1 MRARPIA
8 TFAVAAVA
16 ALAGR
21 AVAEPVNSA
30 KVTRADQLFAEGKAL
45 LASNLLQACG
55 KFDESLRENPAAIGT
70 LLNVALCD
78 EKLGRIAS
86 AVAKFTEARDRAI
99 EQGLREHVRAAED
112 HIKALQPSI
121 PHVAIKLAEQL
132 PGTTVVLDDAV
143 IPVTAL
149 DHIAVDPGERV
160 IVVSAPAR
168 LPYRTTLVIGKA
180 EHRDVAIPVLAAS
193 IVVHS
198 SLRRIG
204 QISTIGGGVL
214 MATGVGIGLYARD
227 LYRSQ
232 FGHQQA
238 GDGLCDATNHC
249 EAHGQ
254 SRTQRAHTLGNV
266 GTAVGLIGVGV
277 ALAGGYLW
285 LSSPGESSADPLD
298 KRVTIAPQLG
308 PDGLGLAAV
317 GRF

>member
-1 MRARPIA
+1 MRVTPIA
-8 TFAVAAVA
+8 SFAIAAVAAVV
-16 ALAGR
+16 GR
-21 AVAEPVNSA
+21 VHAEPVNSS

-45 LASNLLQACG
+45 LASNLIQACG
-55 KFDESLRENPAAIGT
+55 KFDQSLRENPAAIGT

-86 AVAKFTEARDRAI
+86 AVAKFSEARDRAI
-99 EQGLREHVRAAED
+99 EQGLREHVRAAEE
-112 HIKALQPSI
+112 HIAALGPSI
-121 PHVAIKLAEQL
+121 PYLAIKLTEQL

-143 IPVTAL
+143 IAVTAL

-160 IVVSAPAR
+160 IVVSAPSR
-168 LPYRTTLVIGKA
+168 LPYRTTLIIGKA
-180 EHRDVAIPVLAAS
+180 ERRDVTVPVLAAS

-214 MATGVGIGLYARD
+214 MGTGLGIGLYARN
-227 LYRSQ
+227 LYRAQ
-232 FGHQQA
+232 FGHQVT
-238 GDGLCDATNHC
+238 GDGKCNDMNHC
-249 EAHGQ
+249 EAYGQ

-266 GTAVGLIGVGV
+266 GTVVGLLGVGV
-277 ALAGGYLW
+277 TVAGAYLW
-285 LSSPGESSADPLD
+285 FSAPSESATEPAARHLGF
-298 KRVTIAPQLG
+298 APQLG